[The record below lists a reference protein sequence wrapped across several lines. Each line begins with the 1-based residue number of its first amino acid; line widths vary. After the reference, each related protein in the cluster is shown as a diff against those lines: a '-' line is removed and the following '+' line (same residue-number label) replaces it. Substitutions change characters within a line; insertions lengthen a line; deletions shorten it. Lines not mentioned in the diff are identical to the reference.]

1 MIIYLKKKIYIL
13 CVAEDMHRGS
23 SEAGSQQ
30 YPAAY
35 FSYNNF
41 VKIRVES
48 NLHDTY
54 V

>member
-1 MIIYLKKKIYIL
+1 MHIL

-23 SEAGSQQ
+23 SEACFWQ

-35 FSYNNF
+35 FNCNNF
-41 VKIRVES
+41 LMIRVES